1 MQYEV
6 APVLGQF
13 SASPIDEGIPAI
25 APFVPLLNSWYEYLV
40 GGAEPPFS
48 GRNNLKTFAM
58 LSAAIESVE
67 SGMPV
72 EIAGNPKYALAFK
85 GSQV

>member
-1 MQYEV
+1 MDYEV
-6 APVLGQF
+6 APAQGQF
-13 SASPIDEGIPAI
+13 APQRLDDSVPPRDPWIPFFDI
-25 APFVPLLNSWYEYLV
+25 WYDYLL

-67 SGMPV
+67 TGKPV
-72 EIAGNPKYALAFK
+72 EIAGNPKYQAAFLN
-85 GSQV
+85 